1 MPNVLDRFPA
11 FLLERSRYA
20 RSHGLDRFRLT
31 HPTGDSLYVFLEPP
45 DKVQV
50 IREPRATVPGP
61 VGKARMRL
69 ATTERQLE
77 NDVAEGITSL
87 TAEDWRG

>member
-1 MPNVLDRFPA
+1 MANALDKFPA

-31 HPTGDSLYVFLEPP
+31 HPTGDTLYVTLSPP

-50 IREPRATVPGP
+50 IRWPKATVPGP

-77 NDVAEGITSL
+77 SDVAEGLASH
-87 TAEDWRG
+87 TALDWRG